1 MRYTRA
7 TLVLKLLPNC
17 YTETSRR
24 ELHYSVVYVRRYL
37 SCGELH
43 RFVWEGEDPR
53 NAVRAGLVWWSLAQL
68 FFFQV
73 VRGVWCELSFA
84 AFLSSPP

>member
-1 MRYTRA
+1 MLRVGSVVLVFFFFFGYAMRYTRA

-53 NAVRAGLVWWSLAQL
+53 NAVRAGLVWWSLAQ
-68 FFFQV
+68 FFF
-73 VRGVWCELSFA
+73 F
-84 AFLSSPP
+84 FT